1 MKKILMAGI
10 LVSCSTSLF
19 AFCGFYV
26 SKASGTL
33 SNKTSQV
40 ILARDGRKTV
50 VTMYN
55 DFKGNIRDFAMVIP
69 VPVLLQKKDIR
80 VVEPGIFQRLN
91 DYSSPRL
98 VEYYDVNPCMPRVYE
113 KDDLMSV
120 QESVV
125 MKSPKAAPT
134 ARGYG
139 VTIEAQY
146 LVGEYDILILGA
158 KESSGLQR
166 WLSDNGYKIPE
177 SAEEVL
183 EPYIKSNLK
192 MFVTK
197 DNPKQA
203 TALNNGF
210 LRPIQISFASEKF
223 ILPIRLGMANADGD
237 QDLVIYGLTR
247 RGRIEC
253 TNYRNIDI
261 PSDRNIPLFV
271 KKNFGAFYS
280 NLFQHQWNN
289 EGRNLAFLEYAWD
302 ITPIN
307 PMKCDPCVG
316 NPPTQQELLTAGAWW
331 LKQADWSDYSDPDM
345 DLPDGNNQ
353 TFFTRM
359 YGRYNRNDFP
369 QDLAFQVTPNRNHYQ
384 ARYIVTHP
392 ANGDL
397 SCDEGRTYLREL
409 KARRKK
415 ELRQLLSLTGT
426 NMHNW
431 QKDLLSSDAARHEP
445 EIAYAHVA
453 DELKNETETEGQ
465 GAGMMAWVSALMIGS
480 AGFLRWKGMI

>member
-1 MKKILMAGI
+1 MKKIILAGI
-10 LVSCSTSLF
+10 LLPCAQSLF

-26 SKASGTL
+26 SKADGSIK
-33 SNKTSQV
+33 NKTSQV

-55 DFKGNIRDFAMVIP
+55 DFKGNIKDFAMVIP
-69 VPVLLQKKDIR
+69 VPVLLQKNDIR
-80 VVEPGIFQRLN
+80 VVDPGIFQRLN

-98 VEYYDVNPCMPRVYE
+98 VEYYDANPCMSRMYE
-113 KDDLMSV
+113 MDDVNSV

-125 MKSPKAAPT
+125 MKSANAAPSIK
-134 ARGYG
+134 GYG
-139 VTIEAQY
+139 VKIEAQY

-158 KESSGLQR
+158 KESSGLKR
-166 WLSDNGYKIPE
+166 WLNDNGYKIPE

-192 MFVTK
+192 FFVAK
-197 DNPKQA
+197 VNPKQA
-203 TALNNGF
+203 AALNNGF

-237 QDLVIYGLTR
+237 QDLIVYGLTR
-247 RGRIEC
+247 KGRIEC
-253 TNYRNIDI
+253 TNYRNLDI

-280 NLFQHQWNN
+280 NLFQYQWNN

-302 ITPIN
+302 VTPIN

-316 NPPTQQELLTAGAWW
+316 NPPTEQELFTAGAWW
-331 LKQADWSDYSDPDM
+331 LKRADWTDYSDPEM

-353 TFFTRM
+353 TFFTRIHV
-359 YGRYNRNDFP
+359 RYNRKDFP

-397 SCDEGRTYLREL
+397 SCNEGRKYLQEL

-431 QKDLLSSDAARHEP
+431 QKDLLSADAVRNEQ
-445 EIAYAHVA
+445 EIAYANIA
-453 DELKNETETEGQ
+453 NELKTESETEGQ
-465 GAGMMAWVSALMIGS
+465 GAETMAWVSVLMIGS